1 MNTGPVECAFKQLEK
16 KTGFAS
22 LQAPNISPKIGGEKG
37 AFKLFKVMFE
47 GTYGKPLEEP
57 REQSR

>member
-16 KTGFAS
+16 TGFAS
-22 LQAPNISPKIGGEKG
+22 LQAPKRSPKIEGEKG
-37 AFKLFKVMFE
+37 AFNFFKVMFE